1 MQRID
6 FKHIICFIDSQY
18 VVLEKNQLCEEQ
30 NIIDNEN
37 ECTLIAEIGTNM
49 KLATRHDGIIAT
61 LTISAEYPRG
71 CYLAD
76 YGDNY
81 VWFNRHPVGNR
92 NKNAAPFCLKGK
104 CMCS

>member
-1 MQRID
+1 MPLID
-6 FKHIICFIDSQY
+6 FKYIICFVDSQY
-18 VVLEKNQLCEEQ
+18 VVLEKNQLCDEQ

-37 ECTLIAEIGTNM
+37 ECTLVAEIGTNM
-49 KLATRHDGIIAT
+49 RLATRHDGIIAA

-71 CYLAD
+71 CYLAHH
-76 YGDNY
+76 GNNY

-92 NKNAAPFCLKGK
+92 NKNAAPFCLKGN